1 MSLSSSMLDV
11 LINEMDYVIKSIDE
25 TDDPLEKLYFFSG
38 IPAAV
43 HRVFNI
49 EYDPD
54 LVFIHHVLSST
65 HQGITQRID
74 AVRKGDAVVPIVE
87 QQLDKLLYLCK
98 ELRDA
103 LKNDLNTDGIMKKF
117 ILLLYSTTGNGY
129 YLTKKGVFKF

>member
-1 MSLSSSMLDV
+1 MIDMLV
-11 LINEMDYVIKSIDE
+11 NELDYVITAIEE
-25 TDDPLEKLYFFSG
+25 TSDALERLYFFSG

-65 HQGITQRID
+65 HQGIMQRID
-74 AVRKGDAVVPIVE
+74 AIRKGDAVVPIVE
-87 QQLDKLLYLCK
+87 RQLDKLLYLCK

-103 LKNDLNTDGIMKKF
+103 LKNNVDTDSIMKKF

-129 YLTKKGVFKF
+129 YLTKKGVFEF